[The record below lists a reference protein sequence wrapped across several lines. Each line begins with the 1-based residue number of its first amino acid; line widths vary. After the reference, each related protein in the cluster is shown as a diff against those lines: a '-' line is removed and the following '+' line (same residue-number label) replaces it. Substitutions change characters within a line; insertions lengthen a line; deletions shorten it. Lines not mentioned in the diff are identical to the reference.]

1 MKYLK
6 ELLARYRGIIL
17 YAIFGLLTT
26 VVNVGVYYL
35 CFSVIALSNVLST
48 LLAWFI
54 SVLFAFVTNKIW
66 VFESRSFEAVVL
78 LREALSFFSCRL
90 LTGALDL
97 VIMYVAVDVMGW
109 NEMLW
114 KLISNVIVIV
124 SNYCASRILIFRK

>member
-6 ELLARYRGIIL
+6 ELLARYRRIIL
-17 YAIFGLLTT
+17 YCIFGLFTT

-66 VFESRSFEAVVL
+66 VFESRLFKAVVL

-97 VIMYVAVDVMGW
+97 LIMYVAVDVMGW

-124 SNYCASRILIFRK
+124 INYGASRILIFRK

>member
-35 CFSVIALSNVLST
+35 CFSVIALSNVVST

>member
-17 YAIFGLLTT
+17 YCIFGLFTT

-66 VFESRSFEAVVL
+66 VFESRSFKAVVL

-97 VIMYVAVDVMGW
+97 LIMYVAVDVMGW

-124 SNYCASRILIFRK
+124 INYGASRILIFRK